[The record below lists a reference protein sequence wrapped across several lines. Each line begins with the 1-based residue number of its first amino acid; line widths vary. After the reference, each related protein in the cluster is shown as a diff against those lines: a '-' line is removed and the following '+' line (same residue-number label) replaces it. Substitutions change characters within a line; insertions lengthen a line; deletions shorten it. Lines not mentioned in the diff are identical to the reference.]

1 MREEAKVINS
11 EERRDSFE
19 AREREK
25 RIKKHAKDNGCDLD
39 SDSDETESVDVGS
52 SAGDEFTAP
61 TTTSK
66 RRNSVTES
74 MDTYDGMDLVQVQDN
89 RQVESKNKLSQ
100 IVEEEDYMKNS
111 FLRAR
116 SDS

>member
-1 MREEAKVINS
+1 LAAAEKKDED
-11 EERRDSFE
+11 RR
-19 AREREK
+19 RKKLEREK

-74 MDTYDGMDLVQVQDN
+74 MDTYDGMDLV
-89 RQVESKNKLSQ
+89 
-100 IVEEEDYMKNS
+100 
-111 FLRAR
+111 
-116 SDS
+116 